1 MSLIASFFAMHFV
14 HKWPIASIRTHTLN
28 GRYRRHSGHC
38 SALARNGSV
47 ANDPQRTSGVDA
59 QVADVG
65 VLKAAQ
71 PLARL
76 SAEANDRQAKKT

>member
-1 MSLIASFFAMHFV
+1 MSVI
-14 HKWPIASIRTHTLN
+14 
-28 GRYRRHSGHC
+28 
-38 SALARNGSV
+38 
-47 ANDPQRTSGVDA
+47 DPQRTSGVDA